1 MPKSTKVKSFHLSE
15 EISVNKT
22 IFLCSICNINSGTCL
37 EDCKFCSQSV
47 RYKADIERYKQKDIK
62 LIGQEAISA
71 RDNGALGFCLVTA
84 DKGLNDKTLKFV
96 CDVAKAVQKVAPELR
111 LIACNGTATVE
122 QLLTLKAAGIKA
134 YNHNLET
141 SESFYKEICTSHPWS
156 ERYETCQNVNAAG
169 LVLITGGIFGLG
181 ETQADRVSML
191 ESLAS
196 LNPTSVPINF
206 YHHNEALEL
215 APNPLSIEEA
225 FSLIKLT
232 RETLPNAQRIMVAGG
247 RELMFGERQ
256 SEIFSHGANSIV
268 IGNYLTTAGRVMS
281 QDLAMLEALHLQVAK
296 KVD

>member
-1 MPKSTKVKSFHLSE
+1 MSE
-15 EISVNKT
+15 K

-47 RYKADIERYKQKDIK
+47 RYKADIERYKQKDIE
-62 LIGQEAISA
+62 LIKQEAINA

-96 CDVAKAVQKVAPELR
+96 CDVAKEVRAVAPELR
-111 LIACNGTATVE
+111 LIACNGTATIE
-122 QLLTLKAAGIKA
+122 QLLTLKEAGIKA

-141 SESFYKEICTSHPWS
+141 SEAFYPKICTTHPWS
-156 ERYETCQNVNAAG
+156 ERYETCQNVNSAG

-181 ETQADRVSML
+181 ETQEDRVSML
-191 ESLAS
+191 EALNS

-215 APNPLSIEEA
+215 QPNPLKIEEA
-225 FSLIKLT
+225 FELIGLT
-232 RETLPNAQRIMVAGG
+232 RKTIPNAERIMVAGG

-256 SEIFSHGANSIV
+256 AEIFEHGANSIV
-268 IGNYLTTAGRVMS
+268 IGNYLTTSGRAMNK
-281 QDLAMLEALHLQVAK
+281 DLDMLKSLNLEVAK
-296 KVD
+296 KVE

>member
-1 MPKSTKVKSFHLSE
+1 MQKEK
-15 EISVNKT
+15 

-62 LIGQEAISA
+62 LIQEEAINA

-84 DKGLNDKTLKFV
+84 DKGLTDKTLTFV
-96 CDVAKAVQKVAPELR
+96 CDVAKAVIAVAPELR

-122 QLLTLKAAGIKA
+122 QLLILKEAGIKA

-141 SESFYKEICTSHPWS
+141 SESFYKEICTTHPWS
-156 ERYETCQNVNAAG
+156 ERYETCQNVNKAG

-181 ETQADRVSML
+181 ETQEDRVSML
-191 ESLAS
+191 KALKSLH
-196 LNPTSVPINF
+196 PTSVPINF

-215 APNPLSIEEA
+215 EPNSLTVDEA
-225 FSLIKLT
+225 LSLIKLT
-232 RETLPNAQRIMVAGG
+232 RKTLVNAERIMVAGG

-256 SEIFSHGANSIV
+256 NEIFEAGANSIV
-268 IGNYLTTAGRVMS
+268 IGNYLTTNGRAMNK
-281 QDLAMLEALHLQVAK
+281 DLDMLQLLHLDIAK
-296 KVD
+296 SVK